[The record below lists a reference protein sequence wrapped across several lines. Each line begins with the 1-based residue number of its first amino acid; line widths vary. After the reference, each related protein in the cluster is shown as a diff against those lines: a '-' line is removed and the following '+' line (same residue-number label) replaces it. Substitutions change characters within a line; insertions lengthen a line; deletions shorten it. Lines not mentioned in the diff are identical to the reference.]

1 MKRRIDGVITREV
14 SVTFEESRS
23 VRDLKDFRRD
33 YFPER
38 MEIQAL
44 IRKGE

>member
-1 MKRRIDGVITREV
+1 MKRRIDEVITREV
-14 SVTFEESRS
+14 SVTFEGSPG
-23 VRDLKDFRRD
+23 LKDFRRD